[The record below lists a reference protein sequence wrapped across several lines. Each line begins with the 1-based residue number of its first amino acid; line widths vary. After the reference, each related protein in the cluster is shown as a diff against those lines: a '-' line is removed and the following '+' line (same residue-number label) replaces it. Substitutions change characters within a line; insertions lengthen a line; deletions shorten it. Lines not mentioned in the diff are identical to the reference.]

1 MDISVVVPT
10 FNRRDIVCC
19 TVATLLS
26 QDFPSTDYEIIIVVD
41 GSTDGTAAALK
52 SLKPP
57 CRLQVIEQE
66 NRGLAGARNTGYRAT
81 EAPLVLFLDDDM
93 LCDPG
98 LVAAHVAAHQE
109 HDAIV
114 AFGALFLSDDSPP
127 SLAAECF
134 NREIGA
140 FHLRQKR
147 DPRAKWQMSDCIFG
161 NASLSRELLQSL
173 GGFDEKF
180 RMREDLELGVRLF
193 TAGVQPRYV
202 SNAISYQHYEK
213 TSADLIRD
221 AEMFAIADVQFA
233 RKHPEAQI
241 QGHLSWLEKEP
252 QWKQTIRNFATS
264 SPAFEVCFLAPLC
277 RLGQKFFQVPALRNI
292 GVRALQVRRRIH
304 WLRVVARLTI
314 S

>member
-10 FNRRDIVCC
+10 FNRREIVSR
-19 TVATLLS
+19 TLNTLFA
-26 QDFPSTDYEIIIVVD
+26 QDFPASRYEIIVVD

-52 SLKPP
+52 SLTPR
-57 CRLQVIEQE
+57 CRLRVIEQE
-66 NRGLAGARNTGYRAT
+66 NRGPSAARNTGYRAAQ
-81 EAPLVLFLDDDM
+81 APLVLFLDDDM
-93 LCDPG
+93 FCDPG
-98 LVAAHVAAHQE
+98 LVVAHVAAHKD
-109 HDAIV
+109 HDRCV

-127 SLAAECF
+127 SIAAECF

-140 FHLRQKR
+140 FHLRQR
-147 DPRAKWQMSDCIFG
+147 SDPSAKWQESDCVFA
-161 NASLSRELLQSL
+161 NASLSRELLERL

-202 SNAISYQHYEK
+202 SNAICYQHYEK

-221 AEMFAIADVQFA
+221 AEMFAVADVQFA

-252 QWKQTIRNFATS
+252 RWKQTIRSFAAS

-277 RLGQKFFQVPALRNI
+277 NLGQKFFRVPALRNM
-292 GVRALQVRRRIH
+292 GVRALQIRRQFH
-304 WLRVVARLTI
+304 WLRVVRRLTT